1 MVKQLAPG
9 AEVRVDLQKRMLMPI
24 GLRIG
29 SMMLAFTSTHASYPN
44 GPSHSDDAG
53 SVTVWAADPREDDA
67 WLASAGFV
75 EASKREAPRKSARL
89 SVRDASQAQSSMQR
103 GSARL

>member
-9 AEVRVDLQKRMLMPI
+9 AEVRVDLHRFMPI
-24 GLRIG
+24 GLRLGNI
-29 SMMLAFTSTHASYPN
+29 MMTFTSTHAPYPN

-75 EASKREAPRKSARL
+75 EAFKREAPRKSARL
-89 SVRDASQAQSSMQR
+89 SVRDASQARS
-103 GSARL
+103 